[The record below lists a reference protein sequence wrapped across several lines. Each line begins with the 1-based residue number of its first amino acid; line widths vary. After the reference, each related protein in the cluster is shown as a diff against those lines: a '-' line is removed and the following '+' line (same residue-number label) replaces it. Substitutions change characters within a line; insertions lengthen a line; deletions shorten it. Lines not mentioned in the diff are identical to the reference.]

1 MDPVS
6 EELKT
11 GLLTLGL
18 ANDRD
23 LLRCRSQ
30 VRRLANGLPSFDSL
44 WIDVLVRQK
53 MVSNYQG
60 DLLANARWQELLIG
74 DDIVL
79 VDQIHHDRV
88 MPLFLAEQKGSNERF
103 FVTRVALQASH
114 RQKQLSNLEQLI
126 RHRAESTGLKNI
138 PIQSI
143 VNEETQT
150 VDVVSPEVT
159 GDSLKQLLVRRGRFP
174 ETVVLAIAHEISKQ
188 LTQAGNCLHGDLRI
202 SNVLLS
208 SHGEVNL
215 INHGTLA
222 ALYPEFSIHIPYPDD
237 WYDCFDPE
245 KLTAN
250 SKPTIKND
258 LYAFGCLLWQL
269 LTGRPPHYLADP
281 LQRIAAH
288 QQKEIADVRQLA
300 PDTSDE
306 LDELIK
312 LLTHRRPEK
321 RPENFVEVLERIAPL
336 TAQPRKRLHQF
347 VETFESA
354 APRNMNREKKKSFSV
369 VKPVVASLF
378 LLLGLMF
385 FWNRHQLG
393 FPQLQSLAAVE
404 EEKTE
409 PVTLQNKITT
419 DDHQQSSVT
428 TEPLDHAAEDLPERP
443 RLQELPEPDEF
454 GVIRLS
460 GDQPY
465 VLRSISSAE
474 QLSIQSAAGQIAKL
488 VIDAQDIEL
497 QARIIELKNLNIRY
511 ESAEKDLPS
520 QLSLSCDQLV
530 VSGCHLQPSG
540 EDVSSEI
547 VASPCLR
554 WSALSDEST
563 QSGRILL
570 SNSVNQSGR
579 TLLTTSS
586 PVSTVL
592 FQNVFNDRSGHLLE
606 SLGGAQSGLLVPIVF
621 NQCSHYSTQ
630 AALLLGEEVTSPN
643 SGKLSLQGQNSIFD
657 LSETVPLIELA
668 TVSETASLPDHFE
681 IYGQG
686 LFVDKEATVLG
697 SLSSD
702 EMHVSGL
709 INHMRVEG
717 LISGEF
723 EFRSETEVTKSNVT
737 FPELLIQDLSV
748 RTSDMMPGFDM
759 NQFVL
764 DRSK

>member
-6 EELKT
+6 QELKT

-30 VRRLANGLPSFDSL
+30 VRRLANGLPSFDSV

-53 MVSNYQG
+53 MISNYQG
-60 DLLANARWQELLIG
+60 DLLANSRWQELLIG

-79 VDQIHHDRV
+79 VDQFHHDRV
-88 MPLFLAEQKGSNERF
+88 MPLFLAEQMGTKERF
-103 FVTRVALQASH
+103 FVTRVAIQASH
-114 RQKQLSNLEQLI
+114 RQEQLHNLEQLI
-126 RHRAESTGLKNI
+126 RHLAESKGLKNI

-150 VDVVSPEVT
+150 IDVVSPVVT
-159 GDSLKQLLVRRGRFP
+159 GDSLQQLLVRRGRFP

-188 LTQAGNCLHGDLRI
+188 LRHAGNCVHGDLRI

-208 SHGEVNL
+208 SHGEINL
-215 INHGTLA
+215 INHGILA
-222 ALYPEFSIHIPYPDD
+222 AFYPEFSIHIPYPDD
-237 WYDCFDPE
+237 WYDCCAPE

-250 SKPTIKND
+250 SKPTLNND

-300 PDTSDE
+300 PDTSNE
-306 LDELIK
+306 LAELIK
-312 LLTHRRPEK
+312 LLTHRRLEK
-321 RPENFVEVLERIAPL
+321 RPENFAEVLERIAPL

-354 APRNMNREKKKSFSV
+354 APRNMNREKKKSFNV
-369 VKPVVASLF
+369 VKPVAVSLF
-378 LLLGLMF
+378 LLVGLMA

-393 FPQLQSLAAVE
+393 FPQLQSLAAV

-419 DDHQQSSVT
+419 DDHQQSSGAS
-428 TEPLDHAAEDLPERP
+428 EPLDHAAENPAERP

-454 GVIRLS
+454 GIIRLS
-460 GDQPY
+460 GDQSY
-465 VLRSISSAE
+465 VLRSISRAE
-474 QLSIQSAAGQIAKL
+474 QLSIQSAAGQISKL
-488 VIDAQDIEL
+488 VIDSQDIEL
-497 QARIIELKNLNIRY
+497 QAKIIELKNLNIRY

-520 QLSLSCDQLV
+520 QLSLRCDQLV

-579 TLLTTSS
+579 TLLTTST

-592 FQNVFNDRSGHLLE
+592 FQNVFNDRSGHMLE
-606 SLGGAQSGLLVPIVF
+606 CLGGAQPGLLVPIVL
-621 NQCSHYSTQ
+621 NQCSHYSTE
-630 AALLLGEEVTSPN
+630 ATLLLGEEVTSPT

-657 LSETVPLIELA
+657 MPATVPLIELA
-668 TVSETASLPDHFE
+668 TVSVTASLPDHFE

-686 LFVDKEATVLG
+686 LFVDKKATVL
-697 SLSSD
+697 SSRSSD

-709 INHMRVEG
+709 LNRMRVEG

-737 FPELLIQDLSV
+737 VPRLLVQDLSV
-748 RTSDMMPGFDM
+748 RTSEMMPGFDM
-759 NQFVL
+759 NQFVIG
-764 DRSK
+764 RSK